1 MPHLGTRTRAA
12 AILLSAAAIAT
23 VAAPTSLGA
32 GYGHG
37 RFVGTAKPQ
46 FGGGPGSPVI
56 IKVKGSR
63 VRVVEITFN
72 FDCASDGSVLKRTV
86 STPFARV
93 RSGPAGGGATFNGK
107 VTPKE
112 GGPAIDLSVAY
123 GLRQTKVLGTSDA
136 TMDVEGLPCM
146 KDLAFKANKR

>member
-1 MPHLGTRTRAA
+1 MRKLALLLALCAA
-12 AILLSAAAIAT
+12 VTASTAFA
-23 VAAPTSLGA
+23 A

-37 RFVGTAKPQ
+37 RFVGKAKPQ
-46 FGGGPGSPVI
+46 FGGGKGTPVT

-63 VRVVEITFN
+63 VRVVEMTFS

-86 STPFARV
+86 ATPFV
-93 RSGPAGGGATFNGK
+93 KVHTGPAGGGATFDGK

-112 GGPAIDLSVAY
+112 GGDPVDVGVSL
-123 GLRQTKVLGTSDA
+123 GLRQKSISGIADG

-146 KDLAFKANKR
+146 KDLSFKANKR

>member
-1 MPHLGTRTRAA
+1 VSPLAPALAVVITAA
-12 AILLSAAAIAT
+12 AA
-23 VAAPTSLGA
+23 VAASIALAA

-46 FGGGPGSPVI
+46 FGGGKGTPVT

-63 VRVVEITFN
+63 VRVVEMTFS
-72 FDCASDGSVLKRTV
+72 FDCASDGSVLRRTV
-86 STPFARV
+86 STPFTKV
-93 RSGPAGGGATFNGK
+93 HDGPAGGGATFDGK

-112 GGPAIDLSVAY
+112 GGEPVEVGVSL
-123 GLRQTKVLGTSDA
+123 GLRQKTVTGIADG

-146 KDLAFKANKR
+146 KDLSFKANKR